1 MASELAEA
9 ISEAIDSTSNHAE
22 LVDRVIAENGEVS
35 CIYCGK
41 LSFKG
46 LTLENGRWS
55 SVASKVMAD
64 HILSCPNR
72 PEAKLT
78 ERIRTLES
86 ACEAALARLEE
97 NKSWW
102 SDLQRRFKDDVFWR
116 ATHEARAAACERSVK
131 QLEGAIK
138 Q

>member
-1 MASELAEA
+1 MASHLAEM
-9 ISEAIDSTSNHAE
+9 ISEAVDSTSNHAE
-22 LVDRVIAENGEVS
+22 LIDRVIAENGEVS

-55 SVASKVMAD
+55 SVASKAMAD
-64 HILSCPNR
+64 HMLSCPNR

-86 ACEAALARLEE
+86 ACEAAVEWFEDSVQEISGASQRSAQAVIRQLNQTLEK
-97 NKSWW
+97 NN
-102 SDLQRRFKDDVFWR
+102 
-116 ATHEARAAACERSVK
+116 
-131 QLEGAIK
+131 GAGK
-138 Q
+138 ANDS